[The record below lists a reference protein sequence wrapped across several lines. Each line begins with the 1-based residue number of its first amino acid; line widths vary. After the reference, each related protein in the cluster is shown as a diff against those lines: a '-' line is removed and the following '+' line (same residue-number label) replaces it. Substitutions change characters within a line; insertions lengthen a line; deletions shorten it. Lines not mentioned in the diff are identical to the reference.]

1 MSRGPAPHHRGTV
14 PPQDHIIPFDRDV
27 APEHRAW
34 MRQAIVVAARAR
46 GKTGDNPWV
55 GCVIVDDHGHLLGS
69 GHTQGPGEH
78 HAEAAAFGE
87 AKRLGLS
94 VEGATL
100 YSTLEPC
107 SFHGR
112 TPACSRMI
120 VERGVRRVVTGM
132 RDPHPRVDGLGVR
145 ILREGGLEVVEGV
158 CEAEVRQQL
167 GRWVLQYHPHE
178 PTQRARAL
186 LGGHTPADVT
196 ALIASIYGIDAT
208 DAEGLVAAL
217 VSESASPRA

>member
-1 MSRGPAPHHRGTV
+1 MRRA
-14 PPQDHIIPFDRDV
+14 IAV
-27 APEHRAW
+27 AEL
-34 MRQAIVVAARAR
+34 AR

-55 GCVIVDDHGHLLGS
+55 GCVIVDDRGVLLGS
-69 GHTQGPGEH
+69 GHTQGPGEN
-78 HAEAAAFGE
+78 HAEAAAFAE

-145 ILREGGLEVVEGV
+145 ILRDGGLEVIEAV

-167 GRWVLQYHPHE
+167 GRWVLKYHPHE

-186 LGGHTPADVT
+186 LDEHSPAQVA
-196 ALIASIYGIDAT
+196 ALIAAIYRIDAA
-208 DAEGLVAAL
+208 DAEPLVAAL
-217 VSESASPRA
+217 AP

>member
-1 MSRGPAPHHRGTV
+1 MRRA
-14 PPQDHIIPFDRDV
+14 IAV
-27 APEHRAW
+27 AEL
-34 MRQAIVVAARAR
+34 AR

-55 GCVIVDDHGHLLGS
+55 GCVIVDQHGALLGS
-69 GHTQGPGEH
+69 GHTQGPGED

-145 ILREGGLEVVEGV
+145 ILRDGGLEVIEAV

-167 GRWVLQYHPHE
+167 GRWVLKYHPHE
-178 PTQRARAL
+178 PSQRARAL
-186 LGGHTPADVT
+186 LGSHPPAEVA
-196 ALIASIYGIDAT
+196 ALLAGIYGIDAA
-208 DAEGLVAAL
+208 DAEPLVAAL
-217 VSESASPRA
+217 SS